1 MDRIAVADRK
11 TCQIYGVKDVLSFD
25 LEEVLLETEQGIL
38 VIKGNNLHVSRLS
51 LEKGEVDMEGDLNS
65 FVYNEPGMGK
75 RTKSLLSR
83 LFR

>member
-1 MDRIAVADRK
+1 MDRIAIADRK
-11 TCQIYGVKDVLSFD
+11 TCQICGVKDVLSFD

-51 LEKGEVDMEGDLNS
+51 LEKGEVDMEGDLDS

>member
-11 TCQIYGVKDVLSFD
+11 TCQIHGVKDVLSFD

-51 LEKGEVDMEGDLNS
+51 LEKGEVDMEGDPDS

>member
-51 LEKGEVDMEGDLNS
+51 LEKGEVDMEGDLDS

>member
-1 MDRIAVADRK
+1 MDRIAVSDRK

-51 LEKGEVDMEGDLNS
+51 LEKGEVDMEGDLDS

>member
-11 TCQIYGVKDVLSFD
+11 TCQVYGVKDVLSFD

-51 LEKGEVDMEGDLNS
+51 LEKGEVDMEGDLDS